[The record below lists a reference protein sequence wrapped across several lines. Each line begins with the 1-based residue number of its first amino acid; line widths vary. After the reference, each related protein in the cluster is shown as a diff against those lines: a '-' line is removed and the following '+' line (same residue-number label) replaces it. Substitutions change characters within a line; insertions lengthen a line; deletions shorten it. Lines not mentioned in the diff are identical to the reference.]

1 MKAAEL
7 QAPLGDG
14 AGRAASLPEGQPP
27 RVGVCSRKP
36 PDQERGLFANTSKK
50 RGFIAARVAVG
61 SRSGSLSAAEEA
73 CGGFVFVPGPTLLM
87 QMPEPGASLLAAAL
101 CCSSYRFLHTQ
112 LFPALAAMSFG
123 LNTVT
128 NDKQFK
134 VKCLDIG

>member
-1 MKAAEL
+1 ML
-7 QAPLGDG
+7 QPCPKVNHL
-14 AGRAASLPEGQPP
+14 

-50 RGFIAARVAVG
+50 RGFIATRVVVG
-61 SRSGSLSAAEEA
+61 RQSGSKPCLSAAEEA

-87 QMPEPGASLLAAAL
+87 QMLEPGASLLAAAL
-101 CCSSYRFLHTQ
+101 CCGSYRFLHTR

-134 VKCLDIG
+134 VKCSDVG